1 MEEENIDILHWL
13 KPDYLRLILDYQQIE
28 DYLFQKVYHQQR
40 QFTFKKALA
49 PMKYQNIHE
58 MRDMFIQLPG
68 FKKLTPND
76 QKKFEISLSKT
87 ISARN
92 YYVHQFFDDLFFKA
106 YNEDTGDYDQE
117 KLDDLDFHLQ
127 DELGRVDKVYDN
139 LLVYFGDHIAYAQRN
154 GDLSHYTLSL
164 THAHLNKEAS
174 SEAHKAERQEKL
186 PEEFWKLS
194 DDYSSSESLLYEII
208 TKVDKKYHCYPADIA
223 NNLHTKS
230 FGEYGKLLSIATN
243 KEPMFN
249 IFMNDHIRRL
259 NEFLERL
266 NDLQIDRNYWIHF
279 SLKGYLHRIDRYDFD
294 AYCADVDIYN
304 RIKKSR
310 ALASEMFNAIF
321 ELNEALK

>member
-58 MRDMFIQLPG
+58 MRDMFIQLPE

-139 LLVYFGDHIAYAQRN
+139 LLVYFGDHISYAQRN
-154 GDLSHYTLSL
+154 GDLSHYTSSL
-164 THAHLNKEAS
+164 TYAHLSKEGAS
-174 SEAHKAERQEKL
+174 DAHKTERQEKL
-186 PEEFWKLS
+186 PQQFWALSYGYFALESALFGFVSKIEE
-194 DDYSSSESLLYEII
+194 
-208 TKVDKKYHCYPADIA
+208 KYHCYPKEIAD
-223 NNLHTKS
+223 NLHTKS

-279 SLKGYLHRIDRYDFD
+279 SSKGYLHRIDRYDFD
-294 AYCADVDIYN
+294 AYCADVDIFN
-304 RIKKSR
+304 RLNKSY
-310 ALASEMFNAIF
+310 ALVEEMEKTIF
-321 ELNEALK
+321 DLEAALK